1 MEDQTDMAS
10 DNTEDKKKSKKEVIS
25 TKKQDGDLVRDALGG
40 GAHDA
45 EGKGTI
51 LQTLE
56 PVANAQA
63 AVNMASIATPKM
75 ESADVD
81 ECMGALF
88 SDETLSEEFASK
100 VRVIFEAA
108 VNAKIEDY
116 SNEIHESYDEVIKE
130 QMVDVVSNLS
140 EKLDDYL
147 NYVVTEWM
155 EENELAVERGVKSDI
170 AESFIDGIKS
180 LFENHYIDVPNE
192 RYDVLDEL
200 FEANEQLQNQLNE
213 QIEKNVD
220 LFNELTSARAQEIFS
235 ESTQDLTDTQK
246 EKFIDLA
253 KNVSYEDEQS
263 FAGKLHALKENYFP
277 IQPEGILTESV
288 DTMLEEGTTPV
299 TFNDS
304 SMNAYVNHLANQ
316 MKHQKKSD

>member
-1 MEDQTDMAS
+1 MEDQTNVDS
-10 DNTEDKKKSKKEVIS
+10 GTETEDKKKKKTTV
-25 TKKQDGDLVRDALGG
+25 KDAGLVHDALGG

-63 AVNMASIATPKM
+63 AANMATIATPKM

-88 SDETLSEEFASK
+88 SDETLSEEFSSK
-100 VRVIFEAA
+100 VRIVFEAA
-108 VNAKIEDY
+108 VNTKIDEY
-116 SNEIHESYDEVIKE
+116 SKSIQESYDDVIKE
-130 QMVDVVSNLS
+130 QLTNVVSDLS

-155 EENELAVERGVKSDI
+155 EENELAVERGIKSDI
-170 AESFIDGIKS
+170 AESFISGIKN

-200 FEANEQLQNQLNE
+200 FEANEQLQAQLNE
-213 QIEKNVD
+213 QIERNID
-220 LFNELTSARAQEIFS
+220 LFNEIKTSKAQEIYT
-235 ESTQDLTDTQK
+235 ESVSDLTETQR
-246 EKFIDLA
+246 EKFLGLA
-253 KNVSYEDEQS
+253 QNVTFEDEADFS
-263 FAGKLHALKENYFP
+263 KKLDALKENYFP
-277 IQPEGILTESV
+277 LEPQGILSESMDPMSEE
-288 DTMLEEGTTPV
+288 DTGSTRPLSE
-299 TFNDS
+299 DS
-304 SMNAYVNHLANQ
+304 SMNVYVNHLQNQ
-316 MKHQKKSD
+316 MKFQKKSN

>member
-1 MEDQTDMAS
+1 MEDQTNMTS
-10 DNTEDKKKSKKEVIS
+10 DTEEKKKKTNSK
-25 TKKQDGDLVRDALGG
+25 DAGLVHDAEGG

-63 AVNMASIATPKM
+63 AANMATIATPKM

-88 SDETLSEEFASK
+88 SDENLSEEFASK
-100 VRVIFEAA
+100 VRVVFEAA
-108 VNAKIEDY
+108 VNAKVEDY
-116 SNEIHESYDEVIKE
+116 ANQIQESYDEVVKD
-130 QMVDVVSNLS
+130 QMVNVVSDLS

-155 EENELAVERGVKSDI
+155 EENELAVERGIKSDI
-170 AESFIDGIKS
+170 AESFISGIKT

-220 LFNELTSARAQEIFS
+220 LFNELKSARAQEIFV
-235 ESTQDLTDTQK
+235 ESAQDLTDTQK
-246 EKFIDLA
+246 EKFFDLA
-253 KNVSYEDEQS
+253 KNVAYEDESS
-263 FAGKLHALKENYFP
+263 FSDKLHALKENYFP
-277 IQPEGILTESV
+277 VKPEGILTESI
-288 DTMLEEGTTPV
+288 DPMLEEGTAPKVAPV
-299 TFNDS
+299 DS
-304 SMNAYVNHLANQ
+304 TMNAYVSHLTNQ
-316 MKHQKKSD
+316 MKHQKKS

>member
-1 MEDQTDMAS
+1 MEDQTNMTS
-10 DNTEDKKKSKKEVIS
+10 DTEETKKKKKKDS
-25 TKKQDGDLVRDALGG
+25 TATDAGLVHDAEGG

-45 EGKGTI
+45 EGKGTV

-56 PVANAQA
+56 PVPNAQYV
-63 AVNMASIATPKM
+63 VNMASIATPKM

-88 SDETLSEEFASK
+88 SDENLSEEFASK
-100 VRVIFEAA
+100 VRVVFEAA

-116 SNEIHESYDEVIKE
+116 ATDIQESYDEVVKE
-130 QMVDVVSNLS
+130 QLTGVVSELS

-155 EENELAVERGVKSDI
+155 EENELAVERGIKSDI
-170 AESFIDGIKS
+170 AESFINGIKN

-200 FEANEQLQNQLNE
+200 FEANEQLQNQLND
-213 QIEKNVD
+213 QIERNVD
-220 LFNELTSARAQEIFS
+220 LFHELKNARAQEIFV
-235 ESTQDLTDTQK
+235 ESTQDLTETQK
-246 EKFIDLA
+246 EKFFDLA
-253 KNVSYEDEQS
+253 KNVAYEDENS

-277 IQPEGILTESV
+277 LQPEGILTESI
-288 DTMLEEGTTPV
+288 DPMAEEGTQKAV
-299 TFNDS
+299 LSEDS
-304 SMNAYVNHLANQ
+304 SMNAYVNHLSHQ
-316 MKHQKKSD
+316 MKHQKKS

>member
-1 MEDQTDMAS
+1 MEDQTNMAS
-10 DNTEDKKKSKKEVIS
+10 DTESEDKK
-25 TKKQDGDLVRDALGG
+25 TKKKKTATQDTAQVVHDAEGG

-63 AVNMASIATPKM
+63 AANMASIATPKM

-88 SDETLSEEFASK
+88 SDESLSEEFASK
-100 VRVIFEAA
+100 VRVVFEAA
-108 VNAKIEDY
+108 VNSNIEDY
-116 SNEIHESYDEVIKE
+116 TNDIQESYEDMIKE
-130 QMVDVVSNLS
+130 QMVGVVAELS

-147 NYVVTEWM
+147 NFVVTEWM
-155 EENELAVERGVKSDI
+155 EDNQLAVERGIKSDI
-170 AESFIDGIKS
+170 AESFINGIKT

-200 FEANEQLQNQLNE
+200 FEANEQLQGQLNE
-213 QIEKNVD
+213 QIEKNID
-220 LFNELTSARAQEIFS
+220 LFNELKNARAQEIFV
-235 ESTQDLTDTQK
+235 ESTADLTETQK
-246 EKFIDLA
+246 EKFFDLA
-253 KNVSYEDEQS
+253 KNVSYDDEQS

-277 IQPEGILTESV
+277 LQPEGILTESI
-288 DTMLEEGTTPV
+288 DQMAEETTASKAQP
-299 TFNDS
+299 TDS
-304 SMNAYVNHLANQ
+304 SMSAYVSHLGHQ
-316 MKHQKKSD
+316 MRHNKKS

>member
-1 MEDQTDMAS
+1 MEDQTNMTS
-10 DNTEDKKKSKKEVIS
+10 DTEEKKKKTNSK
-25 TKKQDGDLVRDALGG
+25 DAGLVHDAEGG

-63 AVNMASIATPKM
+63 AANMATIATPKM

-88 SDETLSEEFASK
+88 SDENLSEEFASK
-100 VRVIFEAA
+100 VRVVFEAA
-108 VNAKIEDY
+108 VNAKVEDY
-116 SNEIHESYDEVIKE
+116 ANQIQESYDEVVKD
-130 QMVDVVSNLS
+130 QMVNVVSDLS

-155 EENELAVERGVKSDI
+155 EENELAVERGIKSDI
-170 AESFIDGIKS
+170 AESFISGIKT

-213 QIEKNVD
+213 QIEKNID
-220 LFNELTSARAQEIFS
+220 LFNELKSARAQEIFV
-235 ESTQDLTDTQK
+235 ESAQDLTDTQK
-246 EKFIDLA
+246 EKFFDLA
-253 KNVSYEDEQS
+253 KNVAYEDESS
-263 FAGKLHALKENYFP
+263 FSDKLHALKENYFP
-277 IQPEGILTESV
+277 IKPEGILTESI
-288 DTMLEEGTTPV
+288 DPMLEEGTTPKV
-299 TFNDS
+299 APVDS
-304 SMNAYVNHLANQ
+304 TMNAYVSHLTNQ
-316 MKHQKKSD
+316 MKHQKKS